1 MDEVDLEVDLEHV
14 EDDDKLMNQS
24 KVLPDEPCDDVK
36 SVVISWMVMWKVVN
50 RNWTELLFSSM
61 RWFPNLLIT

>member
-50 RNWTELLFSSM
+50 RNWK
-61 RWFPNLLIT
+61 